1 MSQILWM
8 SQTRLRQ
15 TRLPDSPLRSCPSQI
30 LPRSMPS
37 FSANSAA
44 ILPIVAARR
53 HCKSAADGTRHAPPD
68 AVAAKAMF
76 LSIYD
81 DGQAYT
87 ESEYRGWL
95 RAAGLVDIQRRE
107 LAGGYSIIH
116 GRKA

>member
-1 MSQILWM
+1 MRLFSLSSQRDGIENQRRTIRA
-8 SQTRLRQ
+8 SRL
-15 TRLPDSPLRSCPSQI
+15 
-30 LPRSMPS
+30 
-37 FSANSAA
+37 
-44 ILPIVAARR
+44 
-53 HCKSAADGTRHAPPD
+53 APPD

-76 LSIYD
+76 LSIYG